1 MPSLKPAEPSLA
13 GGVLRWQEASKAG
26 SKTAAMSGYQTP
38 DPMQDGSYAGR
49 GSIIS
54 SLLPRRRLKLQEF

>member
-38 DPMQDGSYAGR
+38 DTDARWQLCREREYY
-49 GSIIS
+49 
-54 SLLPRRRLKLQEF
+54 